1 MGPGLVVDVVP
12 ARVVVRKPSVP
23 ELTSAASSVH
33 PVKTRASV
41 SKPTAKTPRK
51 RHPVLSAMFIR
62 EVLEQKAEHRRKFQ
76 GSLTSNAKT
85 GEKMIEEGGGPH
97 ACR

>member
-23 ELTSAASSVH
+23 EVTSIGSSLQ

-51 RHPVLSAMFIR
+51 
-62 EVLEQKAEHRRKFQ
+62 
-76 GSLTSNAKT
+76 
-85 GEKMIEEGGGPH
+85 
-97 ACR
+97 